1 MEKVFLRIET
11 PFSLKN
17 AYTRKM
23 VWTIVSLP
31 VMMLALVVYLHLTP
45 NMQDLAGRMTL
56 VFVIW
61 FVMGAIPCT
70 LLILNSYARICDE
83 ELVVNSFGFFEKHY
97 PLDSLQKAA
106 KSGQRIAIYANGK
119 PIVSMPDNPAARN
132 LVRRLRIHT
141 EFDMECV

>member
-23 VWTIVSLP
+23 VWMIVSLP

-56 VFVIW
+56 LFVIW

-83 ELVVNSFGFFEKHY
+83 ELVVNSLGFFEKHY
-97 PLDSLQKAA
+97 PRESLQKAA
-106 KSGQRIAIYANGK
+106 KSGQRIAIYANDK
-119 PIVSMPDNPAARN
+119 PIVSLPDNPAARD
-132 LVRRLRIHT
+132 LVHRLRLQM
-141 EFDMECV
+141 EADMECV